1 MAGPG
6 WGKSPGPLSRTGKTV
21 PALTPVVLYH
31 PQGGIIIKLMNESFP
46 KLLHQHI
53 NTHRNTYND
62 ESCGRDYTQQNE
74 SLTEK

>member
-1 MAGPG
+1 M
-6 WGKSPGPLSRTGKTV
+6 R
-21 PALTPVVLYH
+21 H

-62 ESCGRDYTQQNE
+62 ETCDRDSTV
-74 SLTEK
+74 TERVAYRKIVTRIKL